1 MISYSMVKRL
11 IIISIIDAEEDEDNM
26 ALVYIKGYEN
36 GK

>member
-1 MISYSMVKRL
+1 MVKRL

-26 ALVYIKGYEN
+26 ALVYIKEYEN